1 MAAKRC
7 VGTYRRIRSV
17 RLYDF
22 VYHMSSKFPERLRAA
37 RDLRKLSQ
45 SELGEKS
52 GLQPSAI
59 SHFEQDRRSPSFDN
73 LKRLANAL
81 SVTTDYL
88 LGRTDDPSVCGPLG
102 DQLARHAEKAS
113 AADLELL
120 TQMAE
125 QFAKRNQPPPK
136 ANR

>member
-1 MAAKRC
+1 
-7 VGTYRRIRSV
+7 
-17 RLYDF
+17 
-22 VYHMSSKFPERLRAA
+22 MSSKFPERLRAA

-45 SELGEKS
+45 SELAEKS

-73 LKRLANAL
+73 LKKLANAL

-88 LGRTDDPSVCGPLG
+88 LGRTDDPAVCGPLG
-102 DQLARHAEKAS
+102 DTLARHAQNVS
-113 AADLELL
+113 ADDLELL
-120 TQMAE
+120 AKMAE

-136 ANR
+136 GNK